1 MTKSFLNHIYDD
13 PENECIHR
21 PVVIRIQQASYKR
34 CQIIVTYESLCII
47 QKVAVALS
55 EIFFYLLKARMMAV
69 SHLWP
74 VRRFVTARV
83 VLMAVDFIEIF
94 FYLLKARLR
103 AVSHLWPVRRFVTA
117 RVTKTAVSIRETT
130 FYLLLVKISCK
141 NVLPS
146 LIIKISTSDCP
157 QSYIFLCEGSR
168 LG

>member
-13 PENECIHR
+13 PAYECIHR

-34 CQIIVTYESLCII
+34 CQIILTYESLCII

-55 EIFFYLLKARMMAV
+55 EIFFYLLKARMM
-69 SHLWP
+69 
-74 VRRFVTARV
+74 
-83 VLMAVDFIEIF
+83 
-94 FYLLKARLR
+94 

-157 QSYIFLCEGSR
+157 QSYIFLCEDSR

>member
-13 PENECIHR
+13 PAYECIHR

-34 CQIIVTYESLCII
+34 CLIILTYESLCII

-55 EIFFYLLKARMMAV
+55 
-69 SHLWP
+69 
-74 VRRFVTARV
+74 
-83 VLMAVDFIEIF
+83 EIF

-130 FYLLLVKISCK
+130 FYVLLVKISCK

>member
-13 PENECIHR
+13 PAYECIHR

-34 CQIIVTYESLCII
+34 CQIILTYESLCII
-47 QKVAVALS
+47 QKVAV
-55 EIFFYLLKARMMAV
+55 
-69 SHLWP
+69 
-74 VRRFVTARV
+74 
-83 VLMAVDFIEIF
+83 DFSEIF

-103 AVSHLWPVRRFVTA
+103 AVSHLWSVRRFVTA
-117 RVTKTAVSIRETT
+117 WVTKTAVSIRETT
-130 FYLLLVKISCK
+130 FYLLLIKISCK